1 MGILLGFS
9 PFIVFS
15 LLTSVSVS
23 LALWAAFA
31 AAFVITIRDFVQSPT
46 LRVLDAGS
54 MVLFGLL
61 AVFAGFIA
69 PGLSIQAMR
78 LIVDSGLFTIAMT
91 TIAIRDPFTLQYAKE
106 QVPQEFWDTP
116 LFLRTNY
123 VISSVWAAAFAVMA
137 AADATVTFNR
147 ALPLS
152 LDVAAGLGAM
162 GCAII
167 FTVRYPAWVRA
178 HAAQLSKQA

>member
-15 LLTSVSVS
+15 LLTSVSLS

-31 AAFVITIRDFVQSPT
+31 AAFVVTIRDFVASPT
-46 LRVLDAGS
+46 VRVLDAGN
-54 MVLFGLL
+54 MILFGLL

-78 LIVDSGLFTIAMT
+78 FVVDSGLFVIAVT
-91 TIAIRDPFTLQYAKE
+91 TIAIRNPFTLQYAKE

-116 LFLRTNY
+116 EFLRTNY
-123 VISSVWAAAFAVMA
+123 VISSVWAAAFAVMT
-137 AADATVTFNR
+137 AADAIATFNHR
-147 ALPLS
+147 LPLA
-152 LDVAAGLGAM
+152 LDVAAGLAVMAGA
-162 GCAII
+162 IV
-167 FTVRYPAWVRA
+167 FTVRYPAYVRA

>member
-1 MGILLGFS
+1 MGILIGFS

-15 LLTSVSVS
+15 LLTSVSLS

-31 AAFVITIRDFVQSPT
+31 AAFVVTIRDFVASPT
-46 LRVLDAGS
+46 VRVLDGGS
-54 MVLFGLL
+54 MILFGLL
-61 AVFAGFIA
+61 AIFAGFVA

-78 LIVDSGLFTIAMT
+78 LIVDSGLFAIAAT
-91 TIAIRDPFTLQYAKE
+91 TIAIRNPFTLQYAKE
-106 QVPQEFWDTP
+106 QVPQEFWGTP

-123 VISSVWAAAFAVMA
+123 VISSVWVAAFAVMM
-137 AADATVTFNR
+137 AADAAVTFNR

-152 LDVAAGLGAM
+152 LDVAAGLAAM

-167 FTVRYPAWVRA
+167 FTVRYPAWARA
-178 HAAQLSKQA
+178 HAGQLSKQA